1 MATALKKLTGVGGDV
16 RKIARLLQAKA
27 PEGHMLAYITPEE
40 ASVLKQRGGSGKP
53 HADTGIPSFQEED
66 FYAGLDDA
74 GGTDVPVPAEVQQQY
89 AQYYQEPVT
98 SAPQA
103 QIRGD
108 TDVPIPNFEQVL
120 RDNPELYPGYA
131 ITSGSPYSTVLD
143 PRMKFASAV
152 DLSEYRNFA
161 DFQKRYPPIPTSF
174 AEVTRAQPDTSEAAA
189 FRAAGIPTTP
199 AEMQTLGARVGPV
212 SEAKQE
218 VEPSVIDQLSKFT
231 GLSQD
236 TLKKLGIAGVTGL
249 LGRSQTAA
257 AREGAQQGRRELE
270 AVATPYRQQGLQLQ
284 AQAQRGELTPQAQ
297 QSLQA
302 VQAQAA
308 QQAQRRGGVGAAQ
321 TQQQIEAFR
330 QQLLAQQYDLGLKI
344 SGIGD
349 QIALGAIRTGMQ
361 ADQYVNQLTNSYFT
375 NVIRVLY
382 GVAPETAQQQRG
394 A

>member
-53 HADTGIPSFQEED
+53 HADTGIPSFQQED

-89 AQYYQEPVT
+89 AQYYQDPGITFDGGLRNLPEQPIQAQPVFNVQ
-98 SAPQA
+98 AGQDFAVPFAQPQA
-103 QIRGD
+103 DER
-108 TDVPIPNFEQVL
+108 
-120 RDNPELYPGYA
+120 
-131 ITSGSPYSTVLD
+131 
-143 PRMKFASAV
+143 
-152 DLSEYRNFA
+152 
-161 DFQKRYPPIPTSF
+161 
-174 AEVTRAQPDTSEAAA
+174 AA
-189 FRAAGIPTTP
+189 FQAAGIPTTP
-199 AEMQTLGARVGPV
+199 AELQTVARTFGPV
-212 SEAKQE
+212 AQG
-218 VEPSVIDQLSKFT
+218 VEPKERSVFDELSKST
-231 GLSQD
+231 GLSKD
-236 TLKKLGIAGVTGL
+236 TLARLGVAGVSGL
-249 LGRSQTAA
+249 LGSRQAAA

-321 TQQQIEAFR
+321 TQQQVEAFR

-361 ADQYVNQLTNSYFT
+361 ADQYVNQLTSSYYG
-375 NVIRVLY
+375 NIARSLY
-382 GVAPETAQQQRG
+382 GTAPQAQQPG
-394 A
+394 VA

>member
-1 MATALKKLTGVGGDV
+1 MATALKKLTGMGGDV

-40 ASVLKQRGGSGKP
+40 ASVLKERGGSGRP
-53 HADTGIPSFQEED
+53 HADTGIPSFQEEG

-89 AQYYQEPVT
+89 SQYYQDPGITVDGSLRNLPEQSV
-98 SAPQA
+98 QA
-103 QIRGD
+103 QPVVNVQAGQD
-108 TDVPIPNFEQVL
+108 FGVPFVQPQ
-120 RDNPELYPGYA
+120 D
-131 ITSGSPYSTVLD
+131 D
-143 PRMKFASAV
+143 
-152 DLSEYRNFA
+152 
-161 DFQKRYPPIPTSF
+161 
-174 AEVTRAQPDTSEAAA
+174 TRAA
-189 FRAAGIPTTP
+189 FQAAGIPTTP
-199 AEMQTLGARVGPV
+199 AEMQTVARTFGPV
-212 SEAKQE
+212 AQAA
-218 VEPSVIDQLSKFT
+218 EPKEEGVFDQLSKAT
-231 GLSQD
+231 GLSKD
-236 TLKKLGIAGVTGL
+236 TLSKLGIAGVTGL
-249 LGRSQTAA
+249 LGSRQAAA
-257 AREGAQQGRRELE
+257 AREGAQEGRRELE
-270 AVATPYRQQGLQLQ
+270 GVAAPYRQKGLQLQ

-321 TQQQIEAFR
+321 TQQQVEAFR

-361 ADQYVNQLTNSYFT
+361 ADQYVNQLTNNYFT
-375 NVIRVLY
+375 NVTRALY
-382 GVAPETAQQQRG
+382 GVAPETTQQQRS

>member
-1 MATALKKLTGVGGDV
+1 MATALKKLTGMGGDV

-53 HADTGIPSFQEED
+53 HADTGIPSFQEEVEIEGPPIS
-66 FYAGLDDA
+66 A
-74 GGTDVPVPAEVQQQY
+74 AEIEGPPISA
-89 AQYYQEPVT
+89 AQIEGPPI
-98 SAPQA
+98 SAMPEA
-103 QIRGD
+103 PIRGD
-108 TDVPIPNFEQVL
+108 TDVSLGPDFANQYFQYFQDQP
-120 RDNPELYPGYA
+120 RD
-131 ITSGSPYSTVLD
+131 D
-143 PRMKFASAV
+143 
-152 DLSEYRNFA
+152 
-161 DFQKRYPPIPTSF
+161 
-174 AEVTRAQPDTSEAAA
+174 TRAA
-189 FRAAGIPTTP
+189 FQAAGIPTTP
-199 AEMQTLGARVGPV
+199 AEMQTVARTFGPV
-212 SEAKQE
+212 AQAAEPKERSILDKLSE
-218 VEPSVIDQLSKFT
+218 ST

-236 TLKKLGIAGVTGL
+236 TLKKLGIAGVSGL
-249 LGRSQTAA
+249 MGRSQTAA

-321 TQQQIEAFR
+321 TQQQVEAFR

-375 NVIRVLY
+375 NVTRALY
-382 GVAPETAQQQRG
+382 GAAPETAQQQRG

>member
-53 HADTGIPSFQEED
+53 HADTGIPSFEEE
-66 FYAGLDDA
+66 FEIEGPPISA
-74 GGTDVPVPAEVQQQY
+74 AEIEGPPISA
-89 AQYYQEPVT
+89 AQIEGPPI
-98 SAPQA
+98 SAMPEMP
-103 QIRGD
+103 IRGD
-108 TDVPIPNFEQVL
+108 TDVSLGPDFANQYFQYFQEQP
-120 RDNPELYPGYA
+120 RD
-131 ITSGSPYSTVLD
+131 D
-143 PRMKFASAV
+143 
-152 DLSEYRNFA
+152 
-161 DFQKRYPPIPTSF
+161 
-174 AEVTRAQPDTSEAAA
+174 TRAA
-189 FRAAGIPTTP
+189 FQAAGIPTTP
-199 AEMQTLGARVGPV
+199 AEMQTVARTFGPV
-212 SEAKQE
+212 AQAAEPKERSILDKLSE
-218 VEPSVIDQLSKFT
+218 ST

-236 TLKKLGIAGVTGL
+236 TLKKLGIAGVSGL
-249 LGRSQTAA
+249 MGRSQTAA

-321 TQQQIEAFR
+321 TQQQVEAFR

-375 NVIRVLY
+375 NVTRALY
-382 GVAPETAQQQRG
+382 GAAPETAQQQRG

>member
-53 HADTGIPSFQEED
+53 HADTGIPSYQQED

-89 AQYYQEPVT
+89 AQYYQDPVT
-98 SAPQA
+98 SAPEA
-103 QIRGD
+103 PIRGD
-108 TDVPIPNFEQVL
+108 TDVSLGPDFANQYFQYFQEQP
-120 RDNPELYPGYA
+120 RD
-131 ITSGSPYSTVLD
+131 D
-143 PRMKFASAV
+143 
-152 DLSEYRNFA
+152 
-161 DFQKRYPPIPTSF
+161 
-174 AEVTRAQPDTSEAAA
+174 TRAA
-189 FRAAGIPTTP
+189 FQAAGIPTTP
-199 AEMQTLGARVGPV
+199 AEMQTVARTFGPV
-212 SEAKQE
+212 AQAAEPKERSILDKLSE
-218 VEPSVIDQLSKFT
+218 FT

-236 TLKKLGIAGVTGL
+236 TLKKLGIAGVSGL
-249 LGRSQTAA
+249 MGRSQTAA

-321 TQQQIEAFR
+321 TQQQVEAFR

-375 NVIRVLY
+375 NVTRALY
-382 GVAPETAQQQRG
+382 GAAPETAQQQRG

>member
-53 HADTGIPSFQEED
+53 HADTGIPSFQQED

-89 AQYYQEPVT
+89 AQYYQDPGITVDSGLRNLPEQPIQAQPVFNVQ
-98 SAPQA
+98 AGQDFAVPFAQPQA
-103 QIRGD
+103 DER
-108 TDVPIPNFEQVL
+108 
-120 RDNPELYPGYA
+120 
-131 ITSGSPYSTVLD
+131 
-143 PRMKFASAV
+143 
-152 DLSEYRNFA
+152 
-161 DFQKRYPPIPTSF
+161 
-174 AEVTRAQPDTSEAAA
+174 AA
-189 FRAAGIPTTP
+189 FQAAGIPTTP
-199 AEMQTLGARVGPV
+199 AELQTVARTFGPV
-212 SEAKQE
+212 AQAAEPKERSILDKLSE
-218 VEPSVIDQLSKFT
+218 ST

-236 TLKKLGIAGVTGL
+236 TLKKLGIAGVSGL
-249 LGRSQTAA
+249 MGRSQTAA

-321 TQQQIEAFR
+321 TQQQVEAFR

-375 NVIRVLY
+375 NVTRALY
-382 GVAPETAQQQRG
+382 GAAPETAQQQRG

>member
-1 MATALKKLTGVGGDV
+1 MGPPISAAEITGP
-16 RKIARLLQAKA
+16 
-27 PEGHMLAYITPEE
+27 PEP
-40 ASVLKQRGGSGKP
+40 
-53 HADTGIPSFQEED
+53 
-66 FYAGLDDA
+66 
-74 GGTDVPVPAEVQQQY
+74 
-89 AQYYQEPVT
+89 
-98 SAPQA
+98 
-103 QIRGD
+103 IRGD
-108 TDVPIPNFEQVL
+108 TDVPIPNFDQFVQ
-120 RDNPELYPGYA
+120 DNPQLYPAYA
-131 ITSGSPYSTVLD
+131 IGSGSPYSTVFD
-143 PRMKFASAV
+143 PRLKTPSAAN
-152 DLSEYRNFA
+152 LNEYKNFA
-161 DFQKRYPPIPTSF
+161 DFQKQYSKAADSLFGPLVTPSAAPTRSL
-174 AEVTRAQPDTSEAAA
+174 AATQPAFDEAAA

-218 VEPSVIDQLSKFT
+218 VEPSVIDQLSKST
-231 GLSQD
+231 GLSRD
-236 TLKKLGIAGVTGL
+236 TLARLGIAGVTGL
-249 LGRSQTAA
+249 LGRSQAER
-257 AREGAQQGRRELE
+257 AREGAQEGRRELE
-270 AVATPYRQQGLQLQ
+270 SVAAPYRQQGLQLQ

-321 TQQQIEAFR
+321 TQQQVEAFR

-361 ADQYVNQLTNSYFT
+361 ADQYVNQLTSSYYT
-375 NVIRVLY
+375 NIARSLY